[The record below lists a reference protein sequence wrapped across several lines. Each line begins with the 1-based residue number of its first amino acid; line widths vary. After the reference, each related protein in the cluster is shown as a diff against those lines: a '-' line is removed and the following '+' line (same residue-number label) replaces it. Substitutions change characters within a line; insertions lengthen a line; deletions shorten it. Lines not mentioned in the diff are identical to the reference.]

1 MLAHLKNQ
9 FDERKTGLTVQK
21 FGLRRLQ
28 RLDTIHE
35 EPPSFFILPSIRKKT
50 KARSCAGRVYL
61 ALPRKTTETDWK
73 TRPTLFRGHNKII
86 RKEMICEGRRTQK
99 KLSEFQMGNN

>member
-28 RLDTIHE
+28 R
-35 EPPSFFILPSIRKKT
+35 
-50 KARSCAGRVYL
+50 GRVYL

-86 RKEMICEGRRTQK
+86 RKEMICVGRRTQEK
-99 KLSEFQMGNN
+99 ISEFQMGNN